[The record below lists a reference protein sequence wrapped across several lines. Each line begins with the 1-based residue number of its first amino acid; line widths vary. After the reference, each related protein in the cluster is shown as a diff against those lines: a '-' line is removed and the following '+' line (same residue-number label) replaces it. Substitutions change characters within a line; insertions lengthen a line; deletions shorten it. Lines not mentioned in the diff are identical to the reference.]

1 MWIRTKCSLNFHLEE
16 ATPLILMLRPRN
28 GLQQWIYR
36 ESYHMTPTVPIIE
49 YTDNYGNICQRLVA
63 SANKFRIDTSA
74 DVMTMDKTEKNELT
88 YFVEIPN
95 LPDSI
100 LTFLYP
106 SRFCESDR
114 FGKMAREIVADAQP
128 GYEQVEFI
136 KTWISNSIQYMP
148 GSSEYPE
155 SAAEVNMKGYGV
167 CRDLAHLGI
176 SLCRSLSIPARLV
189 VGYLHGLKP
198 MDLHAWYEAYVGDR
212 WYTFDPTQRD
222 VRGGRVVIA
231 YGRDAADVAVYTQ
244 FGPPAIYTSI
254 DVSVEL
260 LNAEGTGHD
269 GIGSP
274 MFRATANPK

>member
-1 MWIRTKCSLNFHLEE
+1 MWIRTKCSLNFQLGEE
-16 ATPLILMLRPRN
+16 TPLILMLRPRR
-28 GLQQWIYR
+28 GLQQWISR
-36 ESYHMTPTVPIIE
+36 ESYHLTPTVPVIE
-49 YTDNYGNICQRLVA
+49 YMDNYGNICQRLVA
-63 SANKFRIDTSA
+63 PAEKFRIDTSA
-74 DVMTMDKTEKNELT
+74 DVMTMDFPEKNDQT

-114 FGKMAREIVADAQP
+114 FGNMAREIVAEAQP
-128 GYEQVEFI
+128 GYEQLECI
-136 KTWISNSIQYMP
+136 NTWISDSIQYIP

-155 SAAEVNMKGYGV
+155 SAVEVNMKGYGV

-176 SLCRSLSIPARLV
+176 ALCRSLSIPARMV

-222 VRGGRVVIA
+222 IGGGQVAIA

-244 FGPPAIYTSI
+244 FGPPAMYTSI

-260 LNAEGTGHD
+260 LIAEF
-269 GIGSP
+269 IG
-274 MFRATANPK
+274 NEK